1 MILRDEDIALG
12 TGGRLRQPG
21 PPGVVTTD
29 SRRLAPG
36 QWFLAL
42 SGDRFDGHTFLAH
55 AREAGCAG
63 AIARQVPEGWDR
75 GFVQVEDGLAA
86 VQALAGWVRQ
96 GFHGPVVG
104 VTGSAGKTTTR
115 AMIAL
120 VLGQDEPGGPRVH
133 ATHGNLNN
141 HIGLPLSILDAPVDA
156 DAWVLEM
163 GMNHLGEIDLL
174 QRIARPTVRLITN
187 VGAAHLE
194 GVGDLEGVARA
205 KGELFAGARP
215 GDLCVVNRDDPRI
228 SALPLPEGVSILR
241 YGSAR
246 EESSQV
252 PQTPE
257 GGGPARSGSPGR
269 AKPGGPTATSGPW
282 GEPGGVPPWERAA
295 RDDWSIPLDV
305 RLTDAHIDPETL
317 STRFR
322 VETPGGGVVLGQIHS
337 PGLHLAHDACAA
349 IAVGVALRVPAER
362 MAARLAR
369 YEPVGMRLR
378 VESGPRGERFLND
391 AYNANPVSMAASL
404 ETLGSIT
411 GHRRLAM
418 LGDML
423 ELGSDEAR
431 AHDEVLERVLM
442 ALEAGELALVGLV
455 GPRFAAAVQRRASGP
470 DEGLLVEAEA
480 EALGRRLAPLL
491 QPDDVVLLK
500 GSRGIAMERTLHTL
514 RSLLTPSH
522 P

>member
-1 MILRDEDIALG
+1 MILRDDDIAQG
-12 TGGRLRQPG
+12 TGGLLRRSG
-21 PPGVVTTD
+21 GPGVVTTD

-75 GFVQVEDGLAA
+75 GFVEVDDGLL
-86 VQALAGWVRQ
+86 ALQRLASWVRQ
-96 GFHGPVVG
+96 GFRGPVVG

-115 AMIAL
+115 ALIAL
-120 VLGQDEPGGPRVH
+120 VLGQDEPGGPRIH

-141 HIGLPLSILDAPVDA
+141 HIGVPLTILDAPVDA

-163 GMNHLGEIDLL
+163 GMNHFGEIHRL
-174 QRIARPTVRLITN
+174 QEIGQPTVRLITN

-194 GVGDLEGVARA
+194 GVGDLDGVARA

-215 GDLCVVNRDDPRI
+215 GDICVVNRDDPRVSRI
-228 SALPLPEGVSILR
+228 PIPAGVSVLR
-241 YGSAR
+241 YG
-246 EESSQV
+246 
-252 PQTPE
+252 T
-257 GGGPARSGSPGR
+257 
-269 AKPGGPTATSGPW
+269 
-282 GEPGGVPPWERAA
+282 A
-295 RDDWSIPLDV
+295 RDDSSIPLDV
-305 RLTDAHIDPETL
+305 RLTDAHVDPATL

-322 VETPGGGVVLGQIHS
+322 VETPGEGVVLGQIAS
-337 PGLHLAHDACAA
+337 PGLHLAHDAAAA
-349 IAVGVALRVPAER
+349 IAVGVALRVPADR

-378 VESGPRGERFLND
+378 IESGPLGVRFLND

-404 ETLGSIT
+404 QTLGALS
-411 GHRRLAM
+411 GVRRLAL

-423 ELGSDEAR
+423 ELGTDEDR
-431 AHDEVLERVLM
+431 AHDELLQLVLDARAAGVLR
-442 ALEAGELALVGLV
+442 LIGLV
-455 GPRFAAAVQRRASGP
+455 GPRFEAAVARRGLPADDTLIVAP
-470 DEGLLVEAEA
+470 DAES
-480 EALGRRLAPLL
+480 LGVRVAPLL
-491 QPDDVVLLK
+491 LPDDVVLLK
-500 GSRGIAMERTLHTL
+500 GSRGIAMERALQSI
-514 RSLLTPSH
+514 RSALSPSH

>member
-12 TGGRLRQPG
+12 TGGRLQRPG

-42 SGDRFDGHTFLAH
+42 SGDRFDGHSFLAH

-75 GFVQVEDGLAA
+75 GFVQVEDGLTA
-86 VQALAGWVRQ
+86 VQELAAWVRR

-120 VLGQDEPGGPRVH
+120 VLGQDEPGGPCVH

-156 DAWVLEM
+156 DTWVLEM

-194 GVGDLEGVARA
+194 GVGDLDGVARA
-205 KGELFAGARP
+205 KGELFAGALP
-215 GDLCVVNRDDPRI
+215 GDICVVNRDDPRI
-228 SALPLPEGVSILR
+228 SALPLPEGVSVLR
-241 YGSAR
+241 FG
-246 EESSQV
+246 
-252 PQTPE
+252 T
-257 GGGPARSGSPGR
+257 
-269 AKPGGPTATSGPW
+269 
-282 GEPGGVPPWERAA
+282 A
-295 RDDWSIPLDV
+295 RDDSSIPLDV
-305 RLTDAHIDPETL
+305 RLTDAHIDPASL

-322 VETPGGGVVLGQIHS
+322 IETPGGGVVLGQVRS

-378 VESGPRGERFLND
+378 VELGPRGERFLND

-404 ETLGSIT
+404 QTLGSIT
-411 GHRRLAM
+411 GLRRLAL

-431 AHDEVLERVLM
+431 AHDEVLERVLQ
-442 ALEAGELALVGLV
+442 AQQASELAVVGLV
-455 GPRFAAAVQRRASGP
+455 GPRFAAAVARRGAAPG
-470 DEGLLVEAEA
+470 EHLLVEADS
-480 EALGRRLAPLL
+480 EALGQRLAPLL
-491 QPDDVVLLK
+491 LPDDVVLLK